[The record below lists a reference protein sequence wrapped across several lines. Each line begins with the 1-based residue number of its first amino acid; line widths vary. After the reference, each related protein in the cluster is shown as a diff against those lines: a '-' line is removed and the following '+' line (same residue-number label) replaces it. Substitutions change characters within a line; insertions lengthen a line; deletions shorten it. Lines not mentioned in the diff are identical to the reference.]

1 MKKNQFLKESDV
13 TAESVFFMKRR
24 QVLKALGISAAA
36 LSLPHAAHADLLS
49 WFKGNDRP
57 PAPAG
62 KPLEFSKPAAWQN
75 NLPLTPVDKVSG
87 YNNFYEFGLDKAD
100 PAANAGSLK
109 TDPWTL
115 KISGEVAKP
124 LTLDHDDLT
133 RRFPLEERI
142 YRMRC
147 VEAWSMVVPWIGFP
161 LHKLLALAE
170 PTSNAKYVAFE
181 TIYAPEQMPGQQDR
195 FIGGGLKYPYVEG
208 LRLDEAMH
216 PLTLMTVG
224 VYGKALPPQNGAPV
238 RLIVPWKYGFKGIK
252 SIVSIKLTRERPP
265 TTWNLAAPDEYGFYA
280 NVNPHVD
287 HPRWSQATERFIGSG
302 GILDV
307 QRQPT
312 LLFNGYAD
320 QVASLYRGLDASDS
334 KTGDMAESLPASC
347 RIVAVSLAG
356 LGDQS
361 RWTGC
366 RSGERY
372 SAFYRSHCT
381 EVFAGDLVN
390 HTSGTLRKT
399 AVIDTHSPPVRLM
412 VLCLGDTAFNQLRI
426 AGAGRE

>member
-13 TAESVFFMKRR
+13 TAESVFFMTRR

-75 NLPLTPVDKVSG
+75 DLPLTPADKVSS

-312 LLFNGYAD
+312 LLFNGYAE
-320 QVASLYRGLDASDS
+320 QVASLYRGLD
-334 KTGDMAESLPASC
+334 
-347 RIVAVSLAG
+347 
-356 LGDQS
+356 
-361 RWTGC
+361 
-366 RSGERY
+366 
-372 SAFYRSHCT
+372 
-381 EVFAGDLVN
+381 
-390 HTSGTLRKT
+390 LREN
-399 AVIDTHSPPVRLM
+399 
-412 VLCLGDTAFNQLRI
+412 F
-426 AGAGRE
+426 